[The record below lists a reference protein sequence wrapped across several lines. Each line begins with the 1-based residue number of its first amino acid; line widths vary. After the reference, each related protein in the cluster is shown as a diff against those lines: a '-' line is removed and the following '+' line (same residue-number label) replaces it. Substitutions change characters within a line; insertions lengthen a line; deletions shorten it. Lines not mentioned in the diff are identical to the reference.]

1 MAKYKRKNFIKVFL
15 PRFLISIPI
24 VIVIFL
30 ITLSYINHLSDEK
43 LDDNNFIYS
52 DPRMNSL
59 ETLLEENSFDESKD
73 MVKLL
78 LCLYQTSVTGYFPG
92 YTSIAYIEDEEGN
105 IVLDSEKSF
114 IFLFIKRDENFEET
128 ERSVYYCDYEY
139 LTSHPEF
146 SDLLQFEKDLY
157 NDTFLDMIIPRTV
170 TDCYPTVLDGYAD
183 PETHKFYIGNI
194 KFPYCEAKVIGGTES
209 ENMLYEP
216 FKTEYY
222 DLTPED
228 VSGYLKYTYDEANL
242 YKTLDGEKVSGFTIL
257 CGGTS
262 DISDVT
268 SKDTYLDN
276 LSKAE
281 RTYTDIN
288 GDKYTVHFLVSDNF
302 TRTYMSVLI
311 IIALVY
317 LFIDAGI
324 CLVISALSYSKLKG
338 FYRNEDY
345 RKALMSS
352 MAHDLKTPLT
362 VMSGYAENLKE
373 NVQTEKREHY
383 ADAILENTV
392 YMNGIISDILG
403 LSKLEEESAKNNGTK
418 LDFCE
423 IAKAQAERIKPL
435 LEEMNITLSVEGS
448 YLRKADKA
456 SLERVLDN
464 LLSNAAKYTKEG
476 GKINIYAKD
485 KPFSKHIFV
494 VENTPFD
501 KIDIKAKK
509 LWEPFVKGDQ
519 SRSEKNGTGLGLSIV
534 KNILNN
540 QGFRSKIKI
549 KDGWF
554 KVIIK

>member
-1 MAKYKRKNFIKVFL
+1 M
-15 PRFLISIPI
+15 
-24 VIVIFL
+24 
-30 ITLSYINHLSDEK
+30 ITKAENPEDREK
-43 LDDNNFIYS
+43 
-52 DPRMNSL
+52 
-59 ETLLEENSFDESKD
+59 
-73 MVKLL
+73 
-78 LCLYQTSVTGYFPG
+78 
-92 YTSIAYIEDEEGN
+92 
-105 IVLDSEKSF
+105 
-114 IFLFIKRDENFEET
+114 
-128 ERSVYYCDYEY
+128 SVYYCDNEY

-146 SDLLQFEKDLY
+146 AGVLQYEEDLY
-157 NDTFLDMIIPRTV
+157 NDTVLELLFPRKI
-170 TDCYPTVLDGYAD
+170 TDCFPVAFDGYAD
-183 PETHKFYIGNI
+183 PETHKMYIGNI
-194 KFPYCEAKVIGGTES
+194 KFPYYKTNYFLGAES
-209 ENMLYEP
+209 EGYLYGEP
-216 FKTEYY
+216 YKTEYF

-228 VSGYLKYTYDEANL
+228 VSGYLKYSVDEDNSN
-242 YKTLDGEKVSGFTIL
+242 KTFNGEDISGFMIL

-262 DISDVT
+262 DEKDVT
-268 SKDTYLDN
+268 SKDTYLDHM
-276 LSKAE
+276 SRIT
-281 RTYTDIN
+281 RTFTDVN
-288 GDKYTVHFLVSDNF
+288 GDSYTVHFLVSDHF
-302 TRTYMSVLI
+302 TRAYMSILI

-324 CLVISALSYSKLKG
+324 CLLISKISYERLKG

-373 NVQTEKREHY
+373 NIQTEKREHY

-403 LSKLEEESAKNNGTK
+403 LAKLEEESAKNSLTK

-435 LEEMNITLSVEGS
+435 LEEKNITLNIEGS
-448 YLRKADKA
+448 FLRKADKA

-540 QGFRSKIKI
+540 QGFRSKIKL